1 MKKYHII
8 PIIFWIGFSLFV
20 MVLSYKLGLE
30 GFHNPGPGLMPF
42 LMGALLLII
51 SLYVL
56 ISALFGKRQTRGAA
70 GDEQRQIDLS
80 KIILVLASMFAYAIL
95 LERLGYLITTFS
107 LLTLLF
113 KSMGSKRWSFAL
125 LNSALVV
132 LISYFVFTFL
142 GARFPE
148 GILKFRGF

>member
-56 ISALFGKRQTRGAA
+56 ISALFWKEANTRSG
-70 GDEQRQIDLS
+70 GRRTKTNRFKQNN
-80 KIILVLASMFAYAIL
+80 F
-95 LERLGYLITTFS
+95 GFS
-107 LLTLLF
+107 FNVCLRDTIRETWI
-113 KSMGSKRWSFAL
+113 SDYY
-125 LNSALVV
+125 V
-132 LISYFVFTFL
+132 LIVNPFVQ
-142 GARFPE
+142 E
-148 GILKFRGF
+148 HGF